1 MDNAA
6 RLRAWLMDCPPIAAS
21 PGIFGADYLPD
32 GPGGY
37 TLNATPSALKYREN
51 ILEEIM
57 PQSNQEQLFVLAA
70 RMDYGADAVANLA
83 NLETF
88 RIIFAWIME
97 KNNARELPEWSGGRL
112 TAILPTL
119 TAYPISMGTDAARYQ
134 IQLKALY
141 KVG

>member
-1 MDNAA
+1 MSLNTQASNRLDTPAA
-6 RLRAWLMDCPPIAAS
+6 RAFLSRL
-21 PGIFGADYLPD
+21 
-32 GPGGY
+32 
-37 TLNATPSALKYREN
+37 
-51 ILEEIM
+51 
-57 PQSNQEQLFVLAA
+57 
-70 RMDYGADAVANLA
+70 YGADAVANLA

-119 TAYPISMGTDAARYQ
+119 TAYPVSVGTDAARYQ